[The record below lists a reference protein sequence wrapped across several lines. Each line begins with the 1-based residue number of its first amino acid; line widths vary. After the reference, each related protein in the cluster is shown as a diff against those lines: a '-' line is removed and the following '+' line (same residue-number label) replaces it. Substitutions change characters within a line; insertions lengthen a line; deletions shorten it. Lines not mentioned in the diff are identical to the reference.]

1 MTVEVVDE
9 VLPLAPVDQVAP
21 APALYSWAISSSS
34 LWEPVKATVMV
45 EAPLALTT
53 PHQISLSLPSSVPTL
68 AMSLFQVVTPPP
80 LTELTG
86 PPSTLTTKTIRSPT
100 AWGDTDRVVAEPWA

>member
-9 VLPLAPVDQVAP
+9 VLPLAPADQVAP

-34 LWEPVKATVMV
+34 LCEPVKATVMV
-45 EAPLALTT
+45 EAPVALTT
-53 PHQISLSLPSSVPTL
+53 PHQISLSLPSWLPTL
-68 AMSLFQVVTPPP
+68 AMSLYQLVTPPP

-86 PPSTLTTKTIRSPT
+86 PPTTLTTRVIRSPI
-100 AWGDTDRVVAEPWA
+100 ALGDTDSAVAEPWA

>member
-21 APALYSWAISSSS
+21 LPALYSWAMSSSA
-34 LWEPVKATVMV
+34 LCEPVKATVMV
-45 EAPLALTT
+45 EAPVVLTT
-53 PHQISLSLPSSVPTL
+53 PHQISLSLPSWLPTL
-68 AMSLFQVVTPPP
+68 AMSLYHVVTPPP

-86 PPSTLTTKTIRSPT
+86 PPTTLTTNVIRSPT
-100 AWGDTDRVVAEPWA
+100 ALGDTDRVVAEPWA